1 VKTQTQLSFHAIMTQ
16 QDTQHQLLETPKKVK
31 KVDFISE
38 ILSSGENKIG
48 EYFGKDVEVD
58 HDMIHR
64 RLVAL
69 NIPALSVIVM
79 GAEGQYSFEEECE
92 SVFREQVLVLYEGLS
107 KDSCEDIRAV
117 CA

>member
-1 VKTQTQLSFHAIMTQ
+1 
-16 QDTQHQLLETPKKVK
+16 LETPKKVK

-38 ILSSGENKIG
+38 ILSGENKIG
-48 EYFGKDVEVD
+48 EYFGKDIEID

-69 NIPALSVIVM
+69 NIPALTYIVM
-79 GAEGQYSFEEECE
+79 GSEGQYSFEEETE
-92 SVFREQVLVLYEGLS
+92 NIFREQVLVMYEALS
-107 KDSCEDIRAV
+107 KDSCEDIRAQ

>member
-1 VKTQTQLSFHAIMTQ
+1 MQVNMIV
-16 QDTQHQLLETPKKVK
+16 ETPKKVK

-38 ILSSGENKIG
+38 ILSGENKIG
-48 EYFGKDVEVD
+48 EYFGKDLEID

-69 NIPALSVIVM
+69 NIPALTYIIM
-79 GAEGQYSFEEECE
+79 GVDGQFSFEEECE
-92 SVFREQVLVLYEGLS
+92 SLYKEHILVLFDALS
-107 KDSCEDIRAV
+107 KDSCDEIRAI

>member
-1 VKTQTQLSFHAIMTQ
+1 M
-16 QDTQHQLLETPKKVK
+16 K

-38 ILSSGENKIG
+38 VLSGDNKIG
-48 EYFGKDVEVD
+48 EYFGKDIEVD

-69 NIPALSVIVM
+69 NIPALTYIVM
-79 GAEGQYSFEEECE
+79 GSEGQYSFEEECE
-92 SVFREQVLVLYEGLS
+92 TLFREHVLVLYDALC
-107 KDSCEDIRAV
+107 KDSCDDIRAL